1 MTSTD
6 TTRQARTAAT
16 DAAYL
21 ASQALADL
29 ATVIGRDLLPVPIG
43 IAPPAHGFEL
53 EVHVRREDVL
63 AWRRS
68 MVDVGFIRTR
78 RARDSLHH
86 RVTGLLDGP
95 ETTLVL
101 WWIEEA
107 RS

>member
-1 MTSTD
+1 MASTD
-6 TTRQARTAAT
+6 TTRTAAT

-53 EVHVRREDVL
+53 EVHVRHEDVD
-63 AWRRS
+63 AWLGSIGQWGDGQADLLRGGALSHRRRG
-68 MVDVGFIRTR
+68 VLVNTQTR
-78 RARDSLHH
+78 
-86 RVTGLLDGP
+86 VELL
-95 ETTLVL
+95 
-101 WWIEEA
+101 WIEEA